1 MGLFDQVDDVM
12 KRAHNQ
18 QQEFDALQ
26 TQLVGLQSL
35 NEELQQENNDT
46 RSRAAE
52 YEQGY
57 MNLLSELE
65 DLKQKSQ
72 AEKVELLATTEAHA
86 ESADNQALYEL
97 ESRLKAAEA
106 DKEVAGQDADR
117 LQKELNALE
126 GVLHDFQA
134 TSKAQVQIVRVLLMP
149 NSVSDTGS
157 CLL

>member
-1 MGLFDQVDDVM
+1 MV
-12 KRAHNQ
+12 KRAHKQ
-18 QQEFDALQ
+18 QQEIDALQ
-26 TQLVGLQSL
+26 SQLVELQSA
-35 NEELQQENNDT
+35 NEELQQDNNDS

-106 DKEVAGQDADR
+106 DKEVAEQDADR

-126 GVLHDFQA
+126 RVLHDFQA
-134 TSKAQVQIVRVLLMP
+134 TSKAQVRIVRELEMT
-149 NSVSDTGS
+149 NSASG
-157 CLL
+157 